1 MCVGRGWKGKR
12 ESGMV
17 PASKTMQDGSSER
30 PEKKRWRAVFNQA
43 LEDGFGVY
51 NTYMWDYEK
60 HDARVFFR
68 TRTHQFDEICE
79 YADIDPNVAWK
90 KIQKLKLI
98 QIGIV
103 NADSAREREVMELL
117 TQIKKQRGYREFRR
131 KKQNHHKGNQTY

>member
-1 MCVGRGWKGKR
+1 MAHSSR
-12 ESGMV
+12 
-17 PASKTMQDGSSER
+17 TMHDASSEL
-30 PEKKRWRAVFNQA
+30 PEKKLWRAVFCQA
-43 LEDGFGVY
+43 LEDGFGLY
-51 NTYMWDYEK
+51 NTYMCDYEK
-60 HDARVFFR
+60 NDARLFFK

-98 QIGIV
+98 QKGIV

-131 KKQNHHKGNQTY
+131 KKQNHRESHQAYR